1 MSKMTERAREL
12 VAYFKIREDSDKIK
26 RVEELAIKRDVAES
40 VNNTDEVAIIDSEL
54 TTYGE
59 VKLINKK
66 GVKNA
71 LKTRDNTNTNNLFGR

>member
-12 VAYFKIREDSDKIK
+12 VAYFKIREDSNKIK

-59 VKLINKK
+59 VKLINKE
-66 GVKNA
+66 GV
-71 LKTRDNTNTNNLFGR
+71 

>member
-1 MSKMTERAREL
+1 MTERAREL

-59 VKLINKK
+59 VKLINKE
-66 GVKNA
+66 GV
-71 LKTRDNTNTNNLFGR
+71 